1 MVGLSTTRSKSK
13 EKQLAINSEELD
25 TDDSLGLKEI
35 LFEPKRIY
43 WHTQIWIRT
52 IAQIDYNLLARGTK
66 QTMSIVYHRGIPF
79 I

>member
-43 WHTQIWIRT
+43 
-52 IAQIDYNLLARGTK
+52 
-66 QTMSIVYHRGIPF
+66 
-79 I
+79 